1 MTIGPHNTERSK
13 LTEQNI
19 GEIFRICSDNSAYF
33 EHMRETPSVEKLAK
47 LLAAIPP
54 GADLAHKKNIGFRQ
68 QGRLVGYLEL
78 IESYPERD
86 HILTGFFII
95 EKAVQSRGLGSAII
109 NSVLAEY
116 AASDFKIAILSHA
129 STDEKAKAFWQK
141 NRFVAT
147 GEIDDCDDIQLVV
160 MERNLVA
167 SA

>member
-13 LTEQNI
+13 LTEQNL
-19 GEIFRICSDNSAYF
+19 GEIFRICSDNPVYF
-33 EHMRETPSVEKLAK
+33 EHMRETLSVEKLAK
-47 LLAAIPP
+47 LLTAIPP
-54 GADLAHKKNIGFRQ
+54 GADLAHKQNIGFRQ

-78 IESYPERD
+78 IESFPERD
-86 HILTGFFII
+86 HILIGFFII

-116 AASDFKIAILSHA
+116 AASGFKIAILSHA
-129 STDEKAKAFWQK
+129 FTDEKAKAFWLR

-147 GEIDDCDDIQLVV
+147 GEIDDCDDIQLIV
-160 MERNLVA
+160 MEHNLAA